1 MISIDLY
8 YLLITDEIV
17 IESLMSFDYF
27 KSNSGIVFRNILNCI
42 SLFTQIANTICNM
55 QKKTLSK
62 DEIHNIDQMLKQCES
77 KIEYIKDAG
86 FDTADYI
93 YEERDPN
100 IINEIIEE
108 VTRRGKRVNNKNRI
122 TSLTK
127 AINSACTKIREMG
140 ISEEADS
147 TKRRYPSTQN
157 TLRTFL
163 KLAPEFIEI
172 LIMVIKLIER
182 YKSKK

>member
-1 MISIDLY
+1 MLFIDLE
-8 YLLITDEIV
+8 YLLITDKIA

-62 DEIHNIDQMLKQCES
+62 DEIHKIDQMLKQCES

-100 IINEIIEE
+100 VINEIIEE

-157 TLRTFL
+157 ALRTFL

-172 LIMVIKLIER
+172 LIIVIKLIER

>member
-77 KIEYIKDAG
+77 KI
-86 FDTADYI
+86 
-93 YEERDPN
+93 
-100 IINEIIEE
+100 
-108 VTRRGKRVNNKNRI
+108 
-122 TSLTK
+122 
-127 AINSACTKIREMG
+127 
-140 ISEEADS
+140 
-147 TKRRYPSTQN
+147 
-157 TLRTFL
+157 
-163 KLAPEFIEI
+163 
-172 LIMVIKLIER
+172 
-182 YKSKK
+182 